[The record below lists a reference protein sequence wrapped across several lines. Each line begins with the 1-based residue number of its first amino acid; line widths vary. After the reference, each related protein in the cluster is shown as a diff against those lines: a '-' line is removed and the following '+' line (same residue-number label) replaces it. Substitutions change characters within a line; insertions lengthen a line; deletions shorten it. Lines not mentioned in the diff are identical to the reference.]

1 MDSKI
6 IEVIESYNKYLEGLP
21 KGCIAIAEQI
31 RKNDIPQALQSIL
44 HFSEGASWLTTAS
57 DLLSKNNILVR
68 FEVERVLEFL
78 EEVNNG
84 LSIQDYVLVADMFEY
99 EIAPFFEETPYI
111 VGVQS

>member
-1 MDSKI
+1 MYSDCRT
-6 IEVIESYNKYLEGLP
+6 NP
-21 KGCIAIAEQI
+21 K
-31 RKNDIPQALQSIL
+31 KNDIPQALQSIL

-68 FEVERVLEFL
+68 FEVERVHEFL

-99 EIAPFFEETPYI
+99 EIAPFFLRKPLILLVFNRNEM
-111 VGVQS
+111 GG